1 MKTEE
6 YHPIKSEN
14 ENEKATLTHPKI
26 YKFYDNK
33 PKKFSKENMIAVCF
47 LLFLCIFVSLF
58 ILYFTREQTEIN
70 NDDYKLSIY
79 KDTKK
84 ESNNKIKKEKKQKK
98 SKIFFDEEEEETPGK
113 KKKKKNIKNKSIFQ
127 DEEDNDDGND
137 EKEANVPFGK
147 KKSKKKNYWIMILM
161 IIMMNLI
168 FKKSLF

>member
-98 SKIFFDEEEEETPGK
+98 SKIFLMK
-113 KKKKKNIKNKSIFQ
+113 KKKKHQ
-127 DEEDNDDGND
+127 
-137 EKEANVPFGK
+137 EKKRK
-147 KKSKKKNYWIMILM
+147 KRI
-161 IIMMNLI
+161 
-168 FKKSLF
+168 